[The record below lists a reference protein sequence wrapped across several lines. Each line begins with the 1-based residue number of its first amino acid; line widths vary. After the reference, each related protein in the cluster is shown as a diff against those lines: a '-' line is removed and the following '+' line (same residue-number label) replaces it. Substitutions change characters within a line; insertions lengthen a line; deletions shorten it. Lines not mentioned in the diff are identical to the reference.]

1 MTQQLRELE
10 GAGIVHREAYAETP
24 RRVEYSVTPYGATLI
39 PITEL
44 MCDWG
49 KNHMPGFQFG
59 LLNLARMRVLLISEP
74 EIGNTLRSPLE
85 LRNAQVMVAESVQE
99 ALMLF
104 QQNQPDVLVIDITM
118 ANDEGFAAIAQ
129 IRALENPKE
138 SRIPVIALT
147 TLDNSDRRQAI
158 RAEFQVHLIKP
169 VELAE
174 LVAAFASLTNES

>member
-1 MTQQLRELE
+1 
-10 GAGIVHREAYAETP
+10 
-24 RRVEYSVTPYGATLI
+24 
-39 PITEL
+39 
-44 MCDWG
+44 
-49 KNHMPGFQFG
+49 
-59 LLNLARMRVLLISEP
+59 
-74 EIGNTLRSPLE
+74 
-85 LRNAQVMVAESVQE
+85 
-99 ALMLF
+99 MLF

-129 IRALENPKE
+129 IKALENPKE